1 MNIHEYQAKRLLK
14 EYGVPVPRGYAAQ
27 TSHEVDSA
35 ISNFA
40 EDDII
45 VVKAQI
51 HAGGRGKGT
60 FTDGYKGGVKVV
72 KGRAAALEAANHML
86 DNTLVTAQT
95 SAEGRRV
102 QTLYFTEGCDIEHEY
117 YLAIVLDRE
126 TAQSMIIAS
135 TEGGMDIEE
144 VAEKT
149 PEKLIRVPVSPT
161 MGLRHH
167 QCRQVAFA
175 LGFSGD
181 QVKQFGRILTGVY
194 KMFWEKNAMMV
205 EINPLVT
212 DKAGNLSALDAK
224 VSFDA
229 NALFQHPDIQQ
240 LRDLNEEDSK
250 EIEASKHNL
259 AYIALDGNIACMVN
273 GAGLAMATMDI
284 IQSFGG
290 SPANFLDVGGGA
302 NEDQVTA
309 AFKII
314 LSDPNVK
321 GILVNIFGGIMKC
334 DVIARGIVAA
344 ARNVDITVPLVVRL
358 EGTNVEA
365 GKQILRDSGVALTP
379 ADSLVQAAEAIVE
392 QVKSNA

>member
-35 ISNFA
+35 ISNFG

>member
-1 MNIHEYQAKRLLK
+1 MNIHEYQAKHLLQ
-14 EYGVPVPRGYAAQ
+14 EYGVPVPRGYAA
-27 TSHEVDSA
+27 TNSREVETALSHLGDEM
-35 ISNFA
+35 
-40 EDDII
+40 I

-72 KGRAAALEAANHML
+72 KTPEAAREAANHML

-95 SAEGRRV
+95 GPEGRKV
-102 QTLYFTEGCDIEHEY
+102 QTLYLTEGCDIEHEY

-126 TAQSMIIAS
+126 TAQSVIIAS

-144 VAEKT
+144 VADKT
-149 PEKLIRVPVSPT
+149 PEKLIRVSVCPN
-161 MGLRHH
+161 MGLRSH

-175 LGFSGD
+175 LGFKGD
-181 QVKQFGRILTGVY
+181 RVKQFARILTGVY
-194 KMFWEKNAMMV
+194 KMFWEKNAMLV

-212 DKAGNLSALDAK
+212 DKDGNLSALDAK
-224 VSFDA
+224 VSFDG
-229 NALFQHPDIQQ
+229 NAIFQHPDIGQ
-240 LRDLNEEDSK
+240 LRDLNEEDPK

-334 DVIARGIVAA
+334 DVIANGIVAA
-344 ARNVDITVPLVVRL
+344 AKNVDMTVPLVVRL

-365 GKQILRDSGVALTP
+365 GKKILRESGVALTP
-379 ADSLVQAAEAIVE
+379 ADSLAQAAEIIVE
-392 QVKSNA
+392 QVQSHS

>member
-1 MNIHEYQAKRLLK
+1 MNIHEYQAKRLLQ
-14 EYGVPVPRGYAAQ
+14 EYGVPVPRGYAA
-27 TSHEVDSA
+27 TNSSEVDTA
-35 ISNFA
+35 ISHLG
-40 EDDII
+40 DQMI

-72 KGRAAALEAANHML
+72 KNRAAALDAANHML

-95 SAEGRRV
+95 GPEGRKV
-102 QTLYFTEGCDIEHEY
+102 QTLYLTEGCDIDHEY

-135 TEGGMDIEE
+135 TEGGIDIEE
-144 VAEKT
+144 VADKT

-175 LGFSGD
+175 LGLKGD
-181 QVKQFGRILTGVY
+181 QIKQFARILTGVY
-194 KMFWEKNAMMV
+194 NMFWEKNAMMV

-224 VSFDA
+224 VSFDD
-229 NALFQHPDIQQ
+229 NALFQNPDIQQ
-240 LRDLNEEDSK
+240 LRDLNEEDPK
-250 EIEASKHNL
+250 EIEASQHNL

-302 NEDQVTA
+302 NEAQVPA
-309 AFKII
+309 GFKII

-344 ARNVDITVPLVVRL
+344 AKNVDITVPLVVRL

-365 GKQILRDSGVALTP
+365 GKKILRESGVALTP
-379 ADSLVQAAEAIVE
+379 ADDLVQAAEKIVE
-392 QVKSNA
+392 QVKANG

>member
-1 MNIHEYQAKRLLK
+1 MNIHEYQAKHLLQ
-14 EYGVPVPRGYAAQ
+14 EYGVPVPRGYAVTNSPELETAL
-27 TSHEVDSA
+27 SHLG
-35 ISNFA
+35 
-40 EDDII
+40 DDMI

-72 KGRAAALEAANHML
+72 KTPEAAKEAANRML

-95 SAEGRRV
+95 GPEGRKV
-102 QTLYFTEGCDIEHEY
+102 QTLYLTEGCDIDHEY

-126 TAQSMIIAS
+126 TAQSVIIAS

-144 VAEKT
+144 VADKT
-149 PEKLIRVPVSPT
+149 PEKLIRVSVCPN
-161 MGLRHH
+161 MGLRSH

-181 QVKQFGRILTGVY
+181 QVKQFARILTGVY
-194 KMFWEKNAMMV
+194 KMFWEKNAMLV

-212 DKAGNLSALDAK
+212 DKNGNLSALDAK
-224 VSFDA
+224 VSFDG
-229 NALFQHPDIQQ
+229 NAIFKHPDIEK
-240 LRDLNEEDSK
+240 LRDLNEEDPK
-250 EIEASKHNL
+250 EIEASKHDL

-314 LSDPNVK
+314 LSDPNVR
-321 GILVNIFGGIMKC
+321 GILVNIFGGIMRC
-334 DVIARGIVAA
+334 DVIANGIVAA
-344 ARNVDITVPLVVRL
+344 AKNVDMTVPLVVRL

-365 GKQILRDSGVALTP
+365 GKKILRESGVALTP
-379 ADSLVQAAEAIVE
+379 ADSLAQAAEIIVE
-392 QVKSNA
+392 QVQSTS

>member
-1 MNIHEYQAKRLLK
+1 MNIHEYQAKRLLQ

-27 TSHEVDSA
+27 NSHEVDTA
-35 ISNFA
+35 ISNFS
-40 EDDII
+40 DDEII

-60 FTDGYKGGVKVV
+60 FTDGYQGGVKVV
-72 KGRAAALEAANHML
+72 KGREAALDAANHML

-95 SAEGRRV
+95 SAEGRKV
-102 QTLYFTEGCDIEHEY
+102 QTLYFTEGCDIDHEY

-126 TAQSMIIAS
+126 SAQAVIIAS
-135 TEGGMDIEE
+135 TEGGMDIEA

-149 PEKLIRVPVSPT
+149 PEKIVRVPVSPT
-161 MGLRHH
+161 MGLRNH

-181 QVKQFGRILTGVY
+181 QIKQFGRILTGLY
-194 KMFWEKNAMMV
+194 KMFWEKNAMLV
-205 EINPLVT
+205 EINPLVS

-229 NALFQHPDIQQ
+229 NAVFKHPDIQQ
-240 LRDLNEEDSK
+240 LRDLNEEDPK

-344 ARNVDITVPLVVRL
+344 AKNVDITVPLVVRL

-379 ADSLVQAAEAIVE
+379 ADSLVQAAEVIVA
-392 QVKSNA
+392 QVKGDA

>member
-1 MNIHEYQAKRLLK
+1 MNIHEYQAKRLLQ

-27 TSHEVDSA
+27 NSREVETA
-35 ISNFA
+35 ISHLG
-40 EDDII
+40 DDMI

-72 KGRAAALEAANHML
+72 KDRAAALEAANHML

-95 SAEGRRV
+95 GPEGRKV
-102 QTLYFTEGCDIEHEY
+102 QTLYFTEACDIEHEY

-126 TAQSMIIAS
+126 TAQSVIIAS
-135 TEGGMDIEE
+135 TEGGMDIEA
-144 VAEKT
+144 VAEAT
-149 PEKLIRVPVSPT
+149 PEKLIRVPISPT

-167 QCRQVAFA
+167 QCRRVAFA
-175 LGFSGD
+175 LGFEGD
-181 QVKQFGRILTGVY
+181 QVKQFARILTGVY
-194 KMFWEKNAMMV
+194 KMFWEKNAMLV

-212 DKAGNLSALDAK
+212 TKSGQLMALDAK
-224 VSFDA
+224 VSFDG
-229 NALFQHPDIQQ
+229 NAIFQHPEIQQ
-240 LRDLNEEDSK
+240 LRDLNEEDPK

-334 DVIARGIVAA
+334 DVIANGIVAA
-344 ARNVDITVPLVVRL
+344 AKNVDITVPLVVRL

-365 GKQILRDSGVALTP
+365 GKKILRESGVALTP
-379 ADSLVQAAEAIVE
+379 ADSLVQAAEIIVE
-392 QVKSNA
+392 QVKAIS